1 MSHDL
6 LLLVFV
12 FAWSRD
18 AQAQVTGGSATEKLG
33 DTAVLPCKLTRTLT
47 TEEYVEQISWQR
59 KTKGKPRLDNF
70 LTIQEGDRAKFVNG
84 EDKRFRFI
92 GKFAE
97 QNGTLQLA
105 NVNLQDEGTYSCIF
119 SIFPIGS
126 VKADI
131 PLTVL
136 VHPKTNVNDSHPRL
150 GDEEV
155 SLATCTA
162 ADSKPPA
169 EVVWYTGALKDK
181 VEVTQNSTLHVNGTT
196 TTVST
201 LLGQPSKEIHRSP
214 VHCVI
219 SFMEQNETIPFDVQ
233 VYYPP
238 LEVKLQEGSMK
249 DQSITCEADANPNA
263 TVTWTR
269 SGNPLPSSVTVQG
282 GTLTFKGKSSDLAG
296 FYTCEANN
304 IYGSKQSTLYVHF
317 PSACIDGWIA
327 FILLLLVLIVGIG
340 VFLYKKGSIQLPRCM
355 RSRGEEVPTSSPRER
370 AVEVPLSPSE
380 SP

>member
-1 MSHDL
+1 MSHNL
-6 LLLVFV
+6 LLLMFV
-12 FAWSRD
+12 FTWSRD
-18 AQAQVTGGSATEKLG
+18 AQAQVTGGSATVKLG
-33 DTAVLPCKLTRTLT
+33 DPAVLPCRLTRTLGT
-47 TEEYVEQISWQR
+47 GEYVEQISWQR
-59 KTKGKPRLDNF
+59 RTKGIPRLDNF
-70 LTIQEGDRAKFVNG
+70 LTIQEGDKAKFVNG

-92 GKFAE
+92 GKFAD
-97 QNGTLQLA
+97 QNGTLQLF

-119 SIFPIGS
+119 SSFPFGS
-126 VKADI
+126 SKADI

-136 VHPKTNVNDSHPRL
+136 VHPKASVNDSHPRL

-169 EVVWYTGALKDK
+169 EVVWYTGALKVK
-181 VEVTQNSTLHVNGTT
+181 VATNSTLHVNGTT

-201 LLGQPSKEIHRSP
+201 LLGKPSKKIHRSP

-219 SFMEQNETIPFDVQ
+219 SFMEQNQTIPFDVQ

-269 SGNPLPSSVTVQG
+269 SGTPLPSSVTALG
-282 GTLTFKGKSSDLAG
+282 GTLMFKGKSSDLAG
-296 FYTCEANN
+296 FYTCVANN
-304 IYGSKQSTLYVHF
+304 TYGSKQNTLYVHF
-317 PSACIDGWIA
+317 DSAACIDGWIA

-340 VFLYKKGSIQLPRCM
+340 VFLYKKGSIQLPSCM
-355 RSRGEEVPTSSPRER
+355 RSSREEVQTSSPREG
-370 AVEVPLSPSE
+370 AVDFPLSPAE
-380 SP
+380 SV